1 MYDIVWPTWRDYLI
15 AESRMETLDTVFQ
28 SIGGAG
34 TSRDNYLRFA
44 HSYLSIV
51 WPHLKSEVTVKED
64 TSEELIMEL
73 FAILRAKIERALS

>member
-15 AESRMETLDTVFQ
+15 VESRMETLDTVLQ

-44 HSYLSIV
+44 NSYLSIV

-73 FAILRAKIERALS
+73 FAILRVKIERALS